1 MIIELLSNIIK
12 ETFNELNYETTN
24 LRVIKSNRPD
34 LCDFQCDEAFKL
46 AKSYHKNPIEIGEQ
60 ITEHL
65 NKRPDF
71 NEYFKEIEFVKPGFI
86 NIKLSDK
93 FINKYLK
100 EMNENIK
107 SLLRVASKPETFV
120 IDFGGANVAKPLHV
134 GHMRTIMVGESIQRT
149 IQFMGHK
156 TIGDVHLGDY
166 GLQIGQV
173 IYGVLRDKLK
183 DEDINVL
190 YLEKIYPEMSGI
202 CKEDEKIKEDC
213 AEITKK
219 LQEGNELYHRL
230 WRRIVEV
237 SVADIKKNYDF
248 LGANFDY
255 WYGESDSYD
264 YLSKVEDKFNQKG
277 ILKESRGAY
286 IVEVQTEEDKKEIPP
301 LLFKKSNG
309 AYLYAS
315 TDLGTIEQRIEDFN
329 PDHILYVVDSRQ
341 SLHFEQVFRSSE
353 MGGLIPKSSLEH
365 LGYGTVNGED
375 GKPYK
380 TRNGDNPK
388 LEGLFEQT
396 RQLFISKKES
406 NKDMSLEDVNKIAN
420 AILKFADLQNCR
432 EKDYIFDLNKFS
444 DVSGKTGPY
453 ILYTYLRINKILK
466 EEGMENVL
474 TDCIYNKYDRD
485 LRLKMLDYPTAVETA
500 FETRMPHYIA
510 EYVYNLCV
518 ACNIFYQNNHIN
530 GMEDETNKKDW
541 LYILALSNKIIK
553 EMLNLLAIEIPSVM

>member
-60 ITEHL
+60 ITDHL

-365 LGYGTVNGED
+365 LG
-375 GKPYK
+375 
-380 TRNGDNPK
+380 
-388 LEGLFEQT
+388 
-396 RQLFISKKES
+396 
-406 NKDMSLEDVNKIAN
+406 
-420 AILKFADLQNCR
+420 
-432 EKDYIFDLNKFS
+432 
-444 DVSGKTGPY
+444 
-453 ILYTYLRINKILK
+453 
-466 EEGMENVL
+466 
-474 TDCIYNKYDRD
+474 
-485 LRLKMLDYPTAVETA
+485 
-500 FETRMPHYIA
+500 
-510 EYVYNLCV
+510 
-518 ACNIFYQNNHIN
+518 
-530 GMEDETNKKDW
+530 
-541 LYILALSNKIIK
+541 
-553 EMLNLLAIEIPSVM
+553 